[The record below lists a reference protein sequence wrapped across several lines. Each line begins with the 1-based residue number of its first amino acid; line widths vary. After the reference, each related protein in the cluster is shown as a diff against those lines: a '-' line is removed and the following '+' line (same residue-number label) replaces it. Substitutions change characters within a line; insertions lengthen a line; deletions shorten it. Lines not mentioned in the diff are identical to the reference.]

1 MKKVKLTTMT
11 LALLAGTVVAP
22 IVSTAA
28 ELEKQATVESSEVV
42 VKEEPKAEAEGEV
55 TPVEPT
61 EETPVTPAP
70 EQNLKK

>member
-28 ELEKQATVESSEVV
+28 ELEKQATVSSTEVV
-42 VKEEPKAEAEGEV
+42 KDEVKGEADSTEPVAPETKDEPKGEV
-55 TPVEPT
+55 AQPTTP
-61 EETPVTPAP
+61 
-70 EQNLKK
+70 